1 MPTLVMMHGLTGT
14 ANLIRPLAESLLSP
28 GMNLILPE
36 ATIPHPKRGF
46 AWWLRDE
53 PPSEPLNSSAL
64 MEVDQSVE
72 SIVDFINLQSSEEKL
87 ILGGFSQGA
96 AMATEVFMHKKIQHR
111 VLGMVLISGKSVRPK
126 ELYEALLDNPIPV
139 VWMHG
144 ETDQIVSMEQA
155 KELCNVIEKA
165 NCSILKL
172 QHHKGHMVNLE
183 QKSEIISWIN
193 SIST

>member
-1 MPTLVMMHGLTGT
+1 
-14 ANLIRPLAESLLSP
+14 
-28 GMNLILPE
+28 
-36 ATIPHPKRGF
+36 
-46 AWWLRDE
+46 
-53 PPSEPLNSSAL
+53 
-64 MEVDQSVE
+64 
-72 SIVDFINLQSSEEKL
+72 L

-126 ELYEALLDNPIPV
+126 ELYEALLGNPIPV

-144 ETDQIVSMEQA
+144 ERDQIVSMEQA
-155 KELCNVIEKA
+155 KELCDVIEKA

>member
-53 PPSEPLNSSAL
+53 PPSEPLNSSSL
-64 MEVDQSVE
+64 MEVDESVE

>member
-53 PPSEPLNSSAL
+53 PPSEPLNSSSL
-64 MEVDQSVE
+64 MEVDESVE

-126 ELYEALLDNPIPV
+126 ELYEALLNNPIPV

>member
-1 MPTLVMMHGLTGT
+1 MPSLVMMHGLTGT

-53 PPSEPLNSSAL
+53 PPSEPLNSFSL
-64 MEVDQSVE
+64 MEVDESVE
-72 SIVDFINLQSSEEKL
+72 SIVDVINLESSDEKL
-87 ILGGFSQGA
+87 ILAGFSQGA

-111 VLGMVLISGKSVRPK
+111 VLGMVLISGKAIRPK

-144 ETDQIVSMEQA
+144 DRDKIVSIEQA
-155 KELCNVIEKA
+155 HELSNLIEKA

-172 QHHKGHMVNLE
+172 QHHKGHMVDLNQKNL
-183 QKSEIISWIN
+183 IIEWIRLV
-193 SIST
+193 SK

>member
-1 MPTLVMMHGLTGT
+1 MMHGLTGT

-53 PPSEPLNSSAL
+53 PPSEPLNSSSL
-64 MEVDQSVE
+64 MEVDESVE
-72 SIVDFINLQSSEEKL
+72 SIVDFINLQSSDDKL

-126 ELYEALLDNPIPV
+126 ELYEALLGNPIPV

-144 ETDQIVSMEQA
+144 ERDQIVSMEQA
-155 KELCNVIEKA
+155 KELCDVIEKA

-183 QKSEIISWIN
+183 QKSEIISWVN

>member
-1 MPTLVMMHGLTGT
+1 MMHGLTGT

-53 PPSEPLNSSAL
+53 PPSEPLNSSSL
-64 MEVDQSVE
+64 MEVDESVE

-126 ELYEALLDNPIPV
+126 ELYEALLNNPIPV

>member
-1 MPTLVMMHGLTGT
+1 MMHGLTGT

-64 MEVDQSVE
+64 MEVDESVE

>member
-14 ANLIRPLAESLLSP
+14 AELIRPLAESLLSP

-53 PPSEPLNSSAL
+53 PPSEPLNSFSL
-64 MEVDQSVE
+64 KEVDESVE
-72 SIVDFINLQSSEEKL
+72 SIVKIINLQSTDEKL

-96 AMATEVFMHKKIQHR
+96 AMATEVFMHSEICNR
-111 VLGMVLISGKSVRPK
+111 VIGLVLIAGKTVRPQK
-126 ELYEALLDNPIPV
+126 FHSQLSKNPVPV

-144 ETDQIVSMEQA
+144 DSDQIVSMEQA
-155 KELCNVIEKA
+155 DELCNVIEKA
-165 NCSILKL
+165 NCPILKL
-172 QHHKGHMVNLE
+172 RHHKGHMVNLK
-183 QKSEIISWIN
+183 QKPEIIDWIY
-193 SIST
+193 SISK

>member
-64 MEVDQSVE
+64 MEVDESVE

>member
-53 PPSEPLNSSAL
+53 PPSEPLNSFSL
-64 MEVDQSVE
+64 RQVDESVE
-72 SIVDFINLQSSEEKL
+72 SIVNFINLQSSDEKL
-87 ILGGFSQGA
+87 LLGGFSQGA

-111 VLGMVLISGKSVRPK
+111 VLGLVLISGKSVRPK
-126 ELYEALLDNPIPV
+126 ELYESLLDHPVPV

-144 ETDQIVSMEQA
+144 DRDKIVSMEQA
-155 KELCNVIEKA
+155 FELSNLIEKA
-165 NCSILKL
+165 NCPILKL
-172 QHHKGHMVNLE
+172 QHHKGHMVDLNQKNL
-183 QKSEIISWIN
+183 IIEWIR
-193 SIST
+193 SVSQ